1 MRPLIEMLEDERTL
15 IQKMESVRRYMLKTD
30 DNETWDIL
38 KAQAERV
45 DRDLS
50 KVRNEIREYFEN
62 IS

>member
-1 MRPLIEMLEDERTL
+1 
-15 IQKMESVRRYMLKTD
+15 MLKTD